1 MFSATDMKRTCPD
14 AFARFVA
21 YDKVWRDLMLQMSL
35 FMHATACLS
44 VPDLEDALGRLEGEG
59 AALQEALGAY
69 LAAKRRACARLYFL
83 SDGQLLD
90 LLREVGGYV
99 GYQRREVSNLTLS
112 NVCSVSQS
120 TGGVLAVQDYLPLLF
135 SIQRVQC
142 TQLASKHVVTHGS
155 GEDTPVI
162 MSHAMRAALNA
173 DLPPSQRYA
182 RHAYA

>member
-90 LLREVGGYV
+90 LLREVRGYV
-99 GYQRREVSNLTLS
+99 GYERCEVSNLTLS
-112 NVCSVSQS
+112 NAYILRRRARAGCWQCKTTCRSCSPSNACSALSSRPS
-120 TGGVLAVQDYLPLLF
+120 TSSHMAAVRIRL
-135 SIQRVQC
+135 S
-142 TQLASKHVVTHGS
+142 
-155 GEDTPVI
+155 
-162 MSHAMRAALNA
+162 
-173 DLPPSQRYA
+173 
-182 RHAYA
+182 

>member
-90 LLREVGGYV
+90 LLREVRGYV
-99 GYQRREVSNLTLS
+99 GYEQCEVSNLTLS
-112 NVCSVSQS
+112 NAFSCVAEHGRGV
-120 TGGVLAVQDYLPLLF
+120 GGARLPATAVLHPTRAVH
-135 SIQRVQC
+135 SARVQTRRHTWQRRGYAC
-142 TQLASKHVVTHGS
+142 HNVT
-155 GEDTPVI
+155 
-162 MSHAMRAALNA
+162 SHACS
-173 DLPPSQRYA
+173 P
-182 RHAYA
+182 